1 MARPSWWRG
10 LAGRLD
16 GNDPDERSTGARQG
30 RGARWS
36 SMQSTTRQQLQA
48 CWAGTVQRGQH
59 RPGSSGSN
67 VAEDGGPW
75 GSSIWSAAGIGQGS
89 WCPMAAMSG
98 GGNPWCSPQEATS
111 DAELAGSDSGEGR
124 RGRERSRCGGNGAP
138 VAWPLRARL
147 KELGRVS
154 SMALLLWH
162 KRGRERLEKGETRRR
177 GGQEERAGGLAWWM
191 RAMPWWMRSP
201 AATGLTRSKSPA
213 GRLAG
218 RRADEGSCSLNSG
231 EEARARGWMRNR

>member
-1 MARPSWWRG
+1 
-10 LAGRLD
+10 
-16 GNDPDERSTGARQG
+16 
-30 RGARWS
+30 
-36 SMQSTTRQQLQA
+36 
-48 CWAGTVQRGQH
+48 
-59 RPGSSGSN
+59 
-67 VAEDGGPW
+67 
-75 GSSIWSAAGIGQGS
+75 
-89 WCPMAAMSG
+89 MAAMSG
-98 GGNPWCSPQEATS
+98 GGNPWCSTQEVTS
-111 DAELAGSDSGEGR
+111 EAELTGSDSGEGR

-201 AATGLTRSKSPA
+201 AATGLTRSRAVAA
-213 GRLAG
+213 GDFWWRGNHG
-218 RRADEGSCSLNSG
+218 RWSEALVGGRWIGMDGGWLG
-231 EEARARGWMRNR
+231 EEAEEETRWACSSGHNGQRGHPRIRVWLIYR